1 MCLETDINLKI
12 LIFQLKIKNSK
23 AEIIIWI
30 NIAK

>member
-12 LIFQLKIKNSK
+12 LIFQIKNSK